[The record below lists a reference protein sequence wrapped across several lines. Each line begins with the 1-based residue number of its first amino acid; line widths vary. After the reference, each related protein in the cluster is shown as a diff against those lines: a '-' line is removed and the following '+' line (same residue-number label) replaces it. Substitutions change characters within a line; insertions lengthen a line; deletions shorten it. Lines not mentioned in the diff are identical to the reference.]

1 MTTSSLGLPVGLW
14 QTGKPSEHRRRD
26 SDQIWESYSRQ
37 RTFFFVLKKML
48 LEKVNRQHSVS
59 LSLFLNLSLSLS
71 VYLYLNLLL
80 VKNSSKYFPS
90 LKLVILVKNHDW
102 KDVSAACQMKTWRP
116 KAGRERE
123 FVHFW
128 PKIYMKLWCMIRLQL
143 HISSHRLFNQ
153 HPMPRP

>member
-1 MTTSSLGLPVGLW
+1 
-14 QTGKPSEHRRRD
+14 
-26 SDQIWESYSRQ
+26 
-37 RTFFFVLKKML
+37 ML

-80 VKNSSKYFPS
+80 VKNSSKYFTS

-102 KDVSAACQMKTWRP
+102 KDISAACQMKTWRP

-153 HPMPRP
+153 HPMPHPQQSAAHPAHSPLCDYSNSKSFITSHACFSIMLSFWRSPSNPPQEM